1 VLRVEVHDEVGMKY
15 AGRPSP
21 ETSIVVAR
29 RGSNPKDVVDGS
41 TADRSGKFLMYIVT
55 PSTKSHLDDLEL
67 YCHLGCN
74 FGFQKLEIRW

>member
-1 VLRVEVHDEVGMKY
+1 MLRVEVHDEVGMKY

-41 TADRSGKFLMYIVT
+41 TADRSDGTL
-55 PSTKSHLDDLEL
+55 
-67 YCHLGCN
+67 
-74 FGFQKLEIRW
+74 

>member
-1 VLRVEVHDEVGMKY
+1 MLRVEVHDEVVMKY

-41 TADRSGKFLMYIVT
+41 TADRSDGTL
-55 PSTKSHLDDLEL
+55 
-67 YCHLGCN
+67 
-74 FGFQKLEIRW
+74 